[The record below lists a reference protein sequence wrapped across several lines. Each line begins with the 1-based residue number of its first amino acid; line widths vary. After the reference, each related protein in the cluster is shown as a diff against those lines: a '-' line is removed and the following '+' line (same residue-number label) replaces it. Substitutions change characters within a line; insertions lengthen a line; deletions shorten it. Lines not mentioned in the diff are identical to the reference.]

1 MDAQKTDNRRR
12 ATGEFDD
19 SLLDPVRSLGRE
31 TRRATGWWWAYML
44 VGLSSIV
51 LGAAALASHI
61 TVIGTLVAV
70 FSLFLFYVGTF
81 EIVLAATTDA
91 RPWLTGLTGAA
102 SIAAGIIAL
111 AWPGVTVVVLA
122 VLVGASLI
130 GWGIYRIYL
139 SFADPL
145 LRPRA
150 VTLVEGIGLTAL
162 GVLALAWPNAS
173 VLVLAVLLGIFFIV
187 FGVFSFVGS
196 LHMLD
201 LHHELKK
208 AEGVRDE
215 SGKSGDGSRGLHRH
229 AA

>member
-12 ATGEFDD
+12 PTGEFDD

-44 VGLSSIV
+44 VGLCSIV

-61 TVIGTLVAV
+61 TAVGTLVAV
-70 FSLFLFYVGTF
+70 FSLFLFYAGTF
-81 EIVLAATTDA
+81 EIVLAAATEA
-91 RPWLTGLTGAA
+91 RPWLSALTGVA

-111 AWPGVTVVVLA
+111 AWPGVTAVVLA

-145 LRPRA
+145 LRPHA
-150 VTLVEGIGLTAL
+150 VSLVEGIGLTAL

-173 VLVLAVLLGIFFIV
+173 VLVLAALLGIFFIV
-187 FGVFSFVGS
+187 FGVFTFVAS

-201 LHHELKK
+201 LHHALKK
-208 AEGVRDE
+208 AEGALDE
-215 SGKSGDGSRGLHRH
+215 SGKGGDGSRGLHRH